1 MTTHFALD
9 RQRAKIFGV
18 CAGIANYF
26 NVDAS
31 LIRLG
36 FVVTTLLGFGFPVL
50 IYLVTPLLV
59 D

>member
-1 MTTHFALD
+1 MTTRFALD

-26 NVDAS
+26 NVDAT
-31 LIRLG
+31 LVRLG
-36 FVVTTLLGFGFPVL
+36 FVVATLLGGGLPILV
-50 IYLVTPLLV
+50 YLVTPLIV